1 MKHIRTI
8 IEKEWA
14 EVFKNRLVV
23 FTMIFM
29 PLIFTLLPLVMLFF
43 IGRGFGDM
51 GGVNMA
57 DVPVEFLSVCGEDMT
72 GGECMQIYIVNQ
84 FLLIFMMM
92 PVIIPV
98 TIAAYSIV
106 GEKTTHS
113 LEPLLATP
121 ITTMELLAGKGLAAA
136 LPAILIGWV
145 SFGIF
150 LAVLPL
156 IGVSK
161 VVINY
166 IAGPTW
172 LLAVLVAGPLMAIA
186 AVNFALFVSSRV
198 NDPRV
203 AEQIASVLIVP
214 ILGLI
219 FAQLAGVI
227 VINVFVMLLFI
238 GGMILV
244 DIGMI
249 YLGVDIFQREKILT
263 RWK

>member
-8 IEKEWA
+8 IDKEWA
-14 EVFKNRLVV
+14 EVFKNRMVL
-23 FTMIFM
+23 FTMIFL
-29 PLIFTLLPLVMLFF
+29 PLIFTILPLVMLFLT
-43 IGRGFGDM
+43 GQGMQDM
-51 GGVNMA
+51 GGVSSA
-57 DVPVEFLSVCGEDMT
+57 DVPVEFLSVCSPDMT
-72 GGECMQIYIVNQ
+72 AGECMQIYIVNQ
-84 FLLIFMMM
+84 FLLLFMMM

-106 GEKTTHS
+106 GEKAIHS

-121 ITTMELLAGKGLAAA
+121 ITTLELLAGKSLAAA
-136 LPAILIGWV
+136 LPAILIGWS

-150 LAVLPL
+150 LAALPL
-156 IGVSK
+156 IGVSR
-161 VVINY
+161 VVIHY

-172 LLAVLVAGPLMAIA
+172 LLAVLVAGPLMAVA

-203 AEQIASVLIVP
+203 AEQIASILIVP

-227 VINVFVMLLFI
+227 VINLIVMLGFI
-238 GGMILV
+238 GGMVLL
-244 DIGMI
+244 DIGLI
-249 YLGVDIFQREKILT
+249 YLGVTIFQREKILT

>member
-1 MKHIRTI
+1 MKQIWTI
-8 IEKEWA
+8 IDKEWS
-14 EVFKNRLVV
+14 EIFKHRMVL

-29 PLIFTLLPLVMLFF
+29 PLIFTILPLVMLYVT
-43 IGRGFGDM
+43 GM
-51 GGVNMA
+51 GGDDLGSASAA
-57 DVPVEFLSVCGEDMT
+57 DVPEQFLSVCEAGVSAT
-72 GGECMQIYIVNQ
+72 ECMQIYVMNQ
-84 FLLIFMMM
+84 FLLMFMML

-121 ITTMELLAGKGLAAA
+121 ISTTELLAGKSLAAA
-136 LPAILIGWV
+136 LPAIIVGWG
-145 SFGIF
+145 SFGLF
-150 LAVLPL
+150 LLALPL
-156 IGVSK
+156 IGVGK
-161 VVINY
+161 AVIAY

-172 LLAVLVAGPLMAIA
+172 LLAIFVAGPLMAIA
-186 AVNFALFVSSRV
+186 SVNFAIFVSSRV

-203 AEQIASVLIVP
+203 AEQISAVLIVP

-219 FAQLAGVI
+219 FAQIAGLI
-227 VINVFVMLLFI
+227 VINPLVMLSFI
-238 GGMILV
+238 GGMVLL

-249 YLGVDIFQREKILT
+249 YLGATIFQRENILT